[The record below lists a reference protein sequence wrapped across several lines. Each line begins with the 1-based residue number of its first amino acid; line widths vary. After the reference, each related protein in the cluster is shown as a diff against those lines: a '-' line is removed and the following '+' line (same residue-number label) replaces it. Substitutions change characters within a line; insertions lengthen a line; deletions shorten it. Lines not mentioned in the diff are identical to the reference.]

1 MDLGSDSKKFNEKKG
16 ALRLWQCRACVPS
29 ALLLK
34 AVPAQ
39 AVVGKTSKKFRASV
53 KIGRSKELG

>member
-1 MDLGSDSKKFNEKKG
+1 MLQPFEPKNLNEKKG
-16 ALRLWQCRACVPS
+16 PDGLWQSRACVPS

-39 AVVGKTSKKFRASV
+39 AVVGKTIKKFRASV